1 MLSTQGPESRLPKE
15 TAPGVGMRSLPGR
28 FWQFAGAYAATALAD
43 GVRLAALPLLA
54 ASLTHRPLL
63 VALVAVGESLPWLVV
78 GLPSGVLVD
87 RHDRK
92 QVVQV
97 AAVVREVV
105 MLVLIAVLLLHRDSV
120 ALLVGL
126 AFLLGC
132 ADTFSANA
140 QVGLVRGLVRPE
152 QMEAANSVVGGVNA
166 IGTSLVG
173 PALGSLLFAVGILL
187 PFGTDLAA
195 VGLALLLLLPLTGDF
210 RAAAA
215 VQTEPSA
222 WREMRAGLVWLWQH
236 HTLRTLALLVA
247 ASNLGYGMLFSI
259 LVLFVLE
266 VMRLPAAAYGPLLA
280 SLAVGALGGALLGG
294 RYGVRWRTPL
304 GLAAILLAQGLTLA
318 ALAIFPIVPVAV
330 AGFILGGL
338 GAGIWDVVVDSYR
351 QRVVPDAVLGRVTS
365 GFHAIGLGAAP
376 VGALLG
382 GALASSLGLRAP
394 VLAGAAISIAAAAA
408 TWLSLSCG
416 DLAVPA

>member
-1 MLSTQGPESRLPKE
+1 MMDAEPGR
-15 TAPGVGMRSLPGR
+15 GVGMRSLDGR
-28 FWQFAGAYAATALAD
+28 FWQFAGAYATTALAD
-43 GVRLAALPLLA
+43 GVRFAALPLLA

-63 VALVAVGESLPWLVV
+63 VALVGVGESLPWLVV

-92 QVVQV
+92 RVVQV

-105 MLVLIAVLLLHRDSV
+105 MLVLIAALLLHRDTV
-120 ALLVGL
+120 ALLIGL
-126 AFLLGC
+126 AFLLGS

-140 QVGLVRGLVRPE
+140 QVGLVRSLVRPE

-173 PALGSLLFAVGILL
+173 PALGRLLFAAGILL

-195 VGLALLLLLPLTGDF
+195 VGLALLLLVPLAGDYRAVADQAKTETG
-210 RAAAA
+210 
-215 VQTEPSA
+215 A
-222 WREMRAGLVWLWQH
+222 WREMREGVVWLWGH
-236 HTLRTLALLVA
+236 RPLRTLALLVA
-247 ASNLGYGMLFSI
+247 ASNLAVAMLFSI

-266 VMRLPAAAYGPLLA
+266 VMNLSAAAYGPLLA

-294 RYGVRWRTPL
+294 RDGGRWRTPL
-304 GLAAILLAQGLTLA
+304 GLAAILLVQGLALA

-330 AGFILGGL
+330 VGFVLGGL
-338 GAGIWDVVVDSYR
+338 GAGIWDVMVVSYR
-351 QRVVPDAVLGRVTS
+351 QRVVPDAILGRVTS
-365 GFHAIGLGAAP
+365 GFRVIGIGATP

-382 GALASSLGLRAP
+382 GVLAGDLGLRAP
-394 VLAGAAISIAAAAA
+394 VLAGGAISVLAAGVA
-408 TWLSLSCG
+408 WRSLSRA
-416 DLAVPA
+416 DLAVPGLTTVGDV